1 MILQERLLER
11 IGRLEQPDTA
21 SVPTPSTRQVNS
33 IISHLARLLNTRQGS
48 VTIAPDFGVPDMT
61 NIPGDNIQ
69 EARQRIEKVIQEVV
83 QKYEPRL
90 KNVKMV
96 MQHEDSENFSLKF
109 RLEANLAEQEEVPVI
124 FETVVSTEGKISISS

>member
-11 IGRLEQPDTA
+11 IGRLEEPEPQQPL
-21 SVPTPSTRQVNS
+21 TPSARQVNS
-33 IISHLARLLNTRQGS
+33 IIAHLLRLLNTRQGS

-61 NIPGDNIQ
+61 NIPGDSIQ
-69 EARQRIEKVIQEVV
+69 EARQRIEEVIQEVV

-90 KNVKMV
+90 KDIRLI
-96 MQHEDSENFSLKF
+96 MQHEDQENFSLRF
-109 RLEANLAEQEEVPVI
+109 RLEANLAEQEEIPVI